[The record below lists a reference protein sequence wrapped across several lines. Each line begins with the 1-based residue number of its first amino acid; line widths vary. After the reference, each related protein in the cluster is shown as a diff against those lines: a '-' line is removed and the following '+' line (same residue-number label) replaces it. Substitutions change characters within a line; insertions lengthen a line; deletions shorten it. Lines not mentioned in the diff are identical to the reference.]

1 MRIER
6 GTDDVV
12 DNDIQPSCGKF
23 SGRFAT
29 DPRSFPR
36 SPDSKTYFK
45 VRESKP
51 SFSHLSNEKVRP
63 HHLRCLEINEEN
75 FPDEEE
81 RAEELHISK
90 ILSYEPNDGEYQS
103 GIIELYR
110 PYAILTPFGHESLD
124 PNKSQFYQLPP
135 NRYQKRSQF

>member
-1 MRIER
+1 M
-6 GTDDVV
+6 VN
-12 DNDIQPSCGKF
+12 NDIQPSCGEY
-23 SGRFAT
+23 SEPFAS
-29 DPRSFPR
+29 DACAVPR

-51 SFSHLSNEKVRP
+51 SFAHLSNEKVRP

-75 FPDEEE
+75 FPDEDE

-103 GIIELYR
+103 GIIEFYR
-110 PYAILTPFGHESLD
+110 P
-124 PNKSQFYQLPP
+124 
-135 NRYQKRSQF
+135 

>member
-1 MRIER
+1 MCIER

-23 SGRFAT
+23 SGRFPT
-29 DPRSFPR
+29 DPRSFSR

-75 FPDEEE
+75 FPDEDE

-103 GIIELYR
+103 GIIEFYR
-110 PYAILTPFGHESLD
+110 P
-124 PNKSQFYQLPP
+124 
-135 NRYQKRSQF
+135 